1 MRFEDSKLR
10 QVVQNAAIL
19 YPGPSWSYGNG
30 IEALQALPGSEVLL
44 EELTESYLL
53 ECLANLTFR
62 LLIRRW
68 CMRQGEEK

>member
-10 QVVQNAAIL
+10 QVVQYAAIL

-44 EELTESYLL
+44 EE
-53 ECLANLTFR
+53 R
-62 LLIRRW
+62 LRAIFWMLCKLDAAR
-68 CMRQGEEK
+68 